1 MTIVTVGKLIL
12 QELQGHEDAYVREL
26 CAVLQGNI
34 QEIIGRS
41 LDGVLRAEVDS
52 WLGRGH
58 YTRRKRSKRQKVKE
72 RCSRCLS
79 HQRQKFQRNGNYRR
93 SLNTQWGR
101 IELNVPQVKCEC
113 GGNVLMKYR
122 AFRPGQRMWDD
133 FAIEVC
139 LDYGHGL
146 SYREIKAEW
155 DKRLGGS
162 VGLRTL
168 NRRVLETVPVGIA
181 ARPLK
186 QDEVP
191 PVVRVDAIWITV
203 MFPTGETKQD
213 RMGRMRPV
221 KQAKKVAILAAQGVW
236 PDTGRSV
243 LLAWMLAVGEDHNS
257 WQIFLER
264 LYEMGITPEN
274 GLALLVADG
283 GSGFRSAYESR
294 YWMVPLQR
302 CVFHKLRN
310 FAQAIHTPADLD
322 RQTAHEFRTQL
333 LRQAAQIW
341 QAEDETEAR
350 LRYQAFCQQWQA
362 QQPKAIATL
371 TRDFDQT
378 LTFYAVQEQA
388 AAQGQVWPAYTLRT
402 TSPLERMFRE
412 FRRRYRNAILFHS
425 EDGALAVTAQIAS
438 RFS

>member
-113 GGNVLMKYR
+113 GGNVRMKYR

-310 FAQAIHTPADLD
+310 IAQAIHTPADLD